1 VKLLLDENLSPK
13 VAEALTR
20 DDGLDACH
28 IRDRGLLGATDPE
41 VLERAFGE
49 DRIFV
54 TKNVGDFE
62 KLARARELHAGIV
75 LIEQGDLTR
84 EEQLGLMRRI
94 AAELE
99 GTDLVNRVLRVG
111 LDGTMT
117 IEPMPAGITP

>member
-13 VAEALTR
+13 VAEALAR

-28 IRDRGLLGATDPE
+28 IRHRGLLGATDPE

-62 KLARARELHAGIV
+62 KLAKARELHAGIV
-75 LIEQGDLTR
+75 LVEQGDLTR
-84 EEQLGLMRRI
+84 EEQLDLMRRI
-94 AAELE
+94 VAKLE
-99 GTDLVNRVLRVG
+99 GIDLVNHVLRVAEN
-111 LDGTMT
+111 GTMT
-117 IEPMPAGITP
+117 VEQMPGP